1 MFLKHGIDQRL
12 TRRKNLMSC
21 WKEMVMKYLFG
32 LITRRGCGCVLL
44 ALVTLACAGLSLYG
58 AVQLAERLFY
68 VAPR

>member
-1 MFLKHGIDQRL
+1 
-12 TRRKNLMSC
+12 MSC

-44 ALVTLACAGLSLYG
+44 ALMTLACAGLTLYG
-58 AVQLAERLFY
+58 AIQLAERLFY